1 VSIQAGPRDG
11 AGAQRTAD
19 IAGFRGFAALTVVVF
34 HAWQF
39 CRAGGH
45 PDFAGTTAGRLLGG
59 FDGIISWFFVT
70 SAFLLYAPVARRL
83 LTGQDPGSARGFLLR
98 RVLRVLPVYW
108 VAVLVVWA
116 YRNPSLPGDW
126 RDLVEHLTFIETFDS
141 KRIFY
146 TIGPAWTLSV
156 EVAFYLFVALY
167 LAVVRRAVSWG
178 ARRPVLLL
186 AAPAALLLVASTGYR
201 VTEVATGT
209 SLLRWAVWFNP
220 LGWAGDFAL
229 GMLLALVVAVRGGR
243 PLSGLSLRGLR
254 LVTAVIVVGALF
266 LVHDTPSSFVRFHSL
281 TAVGYALLL
290 SCSVLAPATSLWRA
304 VLAWRPLVWVG
315 TLSFSLYVWHEPLLL
330 LLDRHGLVSHD
341 PAAFP
346 AVAITL
352 CLLGTGVGWLGYHVL
367 ELPLRNLGHLVAAD
381 GRLAAYYPARSGTLD
396 AGAADVPE
404 VLVHAKR

>member
-1 VSIQAGPRDG
+1 MSIQAGPRDG

-83 LTGQDPGSARGFLLR
+83 LTGQDPGNARGFLLR

-220 LGWAGDFAL
+220 LG
-229 GMLLALVVAVRGGR
+229 
-243 PLSGLSLRGLR
+243 
-254 LVTAVIVVGALF
+254 
-266 LVHDTPSSFVRFHSL
+266 
-281 TAVGYALLL
+281 
-290 SCSVLAPATSLWRA
+290 
-304 VLAWRPLVWVG
+304 
-315 TLSFSLYVWHEPLLL
+315 
-330 LLDRHGLVSHD
+330 
-341 PAAFP
+341 
-346 AVAITL
+346 
-352 CLLGTGVGWLGYHVL
+352 
-367 ELPLRNLGHLVAAD
+367 
-381 GRLAAYYPARSGTLD
+381 
-396 AGAADVPE
+396 
-404 VLVHAKR
+404 